1 LWHIDSLG
9 LDLCSSAGETSNRAL
24 KYMTWGPRHTPP
36 VIAVNPTA
44 KKREGWKDVSKSRAE
59 ISQTFGAA
67 EVNDRVRWLE
77 PGTAI
82 NT

>member
-1 LWHIDSLG
+1 MAYRQPRPGFVQLG
-9 LDLCSSAGETSNRAL
+9 WRDFQPRVEVYDMGAQAHPSRNCRESN
-24 KYMTWGPRHTPP
+24 G
-36 VIAVNPTA
+36 